1 MAHSPYPGDGAM
13 LVAAIFF
20 AFLSIRAILVA
31 VKTRKH
37 GEGWKK
43 NAQHHTVHFF
53 LSGCCVF
60 LILIHRLNLAS

>member
-1 MAHSPYPGDGAM
+1 MAHSPYPGDGVM

-20 AFLSIRAILVA
+20 AFLAIRAISAA
-31 VKTRKH
+31 VKMRKH
-37 GEGWKK
+37 GEGWEK
-43 NAQHHTVHFF
+43 NAQHYIMHFF

>member
-1 MAHSPYPGDGAM
+1 M
-13 LVAAIFF
+13 LVVAIFF

-37 GEGWKK
+37 GEGWAK
-43 NAQHHTVHFF
+43 NAQHYTVPLF

-60 LILIHRLNLAS
+60 LILIHHLNLAS